1 MASLN
6 PFVHPKDLRRRAQGE
21 VLVHRIRRRPLQE
34 EPWHPVHRA
43 FCPSLRMDLRRR
55 PHTAQGPFSHH
66 ASTTIKG
73 YVKTSFS
80 SRELVQAINTC
91 DYDMST
97 SGHYSKRSK
106 HLLDL
111 ISVRFGLCIVPDF
124 VIRIWYIII
133 TDEEEKGFIVS
144 GKIFVFLPSYFV
156 SQMFLFKTWMG
167 NLLQVLKGC
176 SEHILLKANIVMHV

>member
-1 MASLN
+1 MASGS
-6 PFVHPKDLRRRAQGE
+6 PC
-21 VLVHRIRRRPLQE
+21 VL
-34 EPWHPVHRA
+34 
-43 FCPSLRMDLRRR
+43 
-55 PHTAQGPFSHH
+55 PFSKNGSTPTTPYCPRVTVWCDRGFFHYDPSCP
-66 ASTTIKG
+66 ASSVAPILLPLWD
-73 YVKTSFS
+73 S
-80 SRELVQAINTC
+80 SCLRELVQAINTC

-144 GKIFVFLPSYFV
+144 GKTFRSGV
-156 SQMFLFKTWMG
+156 Q
-167 NLLQVLKGC
+167 
-176 SEHILLKANIVMHV
+176 